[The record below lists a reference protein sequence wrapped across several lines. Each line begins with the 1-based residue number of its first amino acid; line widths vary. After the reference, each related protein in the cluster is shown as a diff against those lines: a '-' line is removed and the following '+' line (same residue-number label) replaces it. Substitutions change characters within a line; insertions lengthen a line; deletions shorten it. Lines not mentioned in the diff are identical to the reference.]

1 VHEVDNADVRTKHCY
16 ALTMRNTSAAA
27 TTDYHCGVSTLLHVT
42 RPLQMNTL
50 VDAATRMQPDL
61 NSAQASLQ
69 SERAKTQQYAADLA
83 EANRKCNGFVTAT
96 AALKQRSAEL
106 DRNCEAAQ
114 AAVRRLTAER
124 DEVIEAEI
132 AREAANA
139 VSASTRDVVGKTSLI
154 LVA

>member
-1 VHEVDNADVRTKHCY
+1 
-16 ALTMRNTSAAA
+16 
-27 TTDYHCGVSTLLHVT
+27 
-42 RPLQMNTL
+42 MNTL
-50 VDAATRMQPDL
+50 VDTAARMQPEL
-61 NSAQASLQ
+61 NSAQLSLQ

-83 EANRKCNGFVTAT
+83 EANKKCNGFVTAI

-106 DRNCEAAQ
+106 DRNYEAAQ

-139 VSASTRDVVGKTSLI
+139 VSASTRDVVGKQMSCTIALFI
-154 LVA
+154 NVLRQVL

>member
-1 VHEVDNADVRTKHCY
+1 
-16 ALTMRNTSAAA
+16 
-27 TTDYHCGVSTLLHVT
+27 
-42 RPLQMNTL
+42 MNTF
-50 VDAATRMQPDL
+50 VDTAARMQPEL
-61 NSAQASLQ
+61 NSAKLSLQ

-83 EANRKCNGFVTAT
+83 EANKKCNGFVTAI

-106 DRNCEAAQ
+106 DRNYEAAA

-139 VSASTRDVVGKTSLI
+139 VSASTRDVVGTCLLSIIARFITISRQDVQAVSACVYTPVLAPVSCEPMHSA
-154 LVA
+154 LLQ